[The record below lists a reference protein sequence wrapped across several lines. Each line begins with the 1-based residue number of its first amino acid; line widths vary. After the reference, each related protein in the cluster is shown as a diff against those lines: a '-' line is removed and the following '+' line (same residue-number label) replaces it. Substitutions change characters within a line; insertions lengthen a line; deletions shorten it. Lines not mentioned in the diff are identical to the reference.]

1 MPAIKYIVDLT
12 DEEREQLLQLLRKG
26 KSAARK
32 LTRARILLKAEEQ
45 VAQALHV
52 GSATLG
58 RVRQRFVEEGLESAL
73 NERPWPGQRRKLSG
87 KQEAHLI
94 AVACSSPPQG
104 HGRWSLRLLAG
115 KVVELGLANSISPET
130 VRKLLKKQSLSP
142 GRKSNGASR
151 RYVRSSL
158 HGGCAGAS

>member
-32 LTRARILLKAEEQ
+32 LTRASILLKAEEQ

-73 NERPWPGQRRKLSG
+73 NERPRPGQRRKLSG

-158 HGGCAGAS
+158 HGGCAGAL